1 MSTFAPDNIVT
12 QQLRASGRRL
22 GAVAIFSGVINLLM
36 LSGSL
41 YMLQVY
47 DRVLPSRNVATLLG
61 LSAMVLAAY
70 IFQAYFDAARSRM
83 LSRIAALFDVGLQQ
97 QIYLAIATLPLRG
110 AKAIIAQQ
118 PLRDLDQIGHSCP
131 ARAPRPSSTCHG
143 FRSF

>member
-1 MSTFAPDNIVT
+1 
-12 QQLRASGRRL
+12 
-22 GAVAIFSGVINLLM
+22 
-36 LSGSL
+36 
-41 YMLQVY
+41 MLQVY

-83 LSRIAALFDVGLQQ
+83 LSRIAALFDVGLEQ

-118 PLRDLDQIGHSCP
+118 PLRISIRYGRLCP
-131 ARAPRPSSTCHG
+131 AQNPQPFSTCHG
-143 FRSF
+143 SRYF